1 MSSLLHQ
8 AHALLRTRLKNG
20 DFAID
25 ATVGN
30 GHDTVFLAQQ
40 VAPTGLVYGFDVQ
53 AAAIEATTQ
62 RIAEAH
68 LSACVRLSQIGH
80 QFMASEIPA
89 NHHGCI
95 KAIMFNL
102 GYLPRG
108 NKSLITQGDTTIIA
122 LKAATQL
129 LCAGGIITIL
139 AYPGHVGGDIETAR
153 VTAYCQQLNGES
165 FALQIIESQHP
176 KPSAPRLLALTKNTD
191 IAY

>member
-1 MSSLLHQ
+1 MSSLLQQ

-20 DFAID
+20 DVAID

-40 VAPTGLVYGFDVQ
+40 VTGSGWVYGFDVQ

-89 NHHGCI
+89 SHHGHI

-102 GYLPRG
+102 GYLPNG
-108 NKSLITQGDTTIIA
+108 DKSLITQGDTTIVA

-129 LCAGGIITIL
+129 LCDGGIITIL
-139 AYPGHVGGDIETAR
+139 AYPGHVGGGIETAR
-153 VTAYCQQLNGES
+153 VTDYCRQLTGEG
-165 FALQIIESQHP
+165 FALQIIESQHL
-176 KPSAPRLLALTKNTD
+176 KPSAPRLLVLTKNKN
-191 IAY
+191 

>member
-1 MSSLLHQ
+1 MSSLLQQ

-20 DFAID
+20 DVAID

-40 VAPTGLVYGFDVQ
+40 VTGSGWVYGFDVQ
-53 AAAIEATTQ
+53 AAAIETTTQ

-89 NHHGCI
+89 SHHGHI

-102 GYLPRG
+102 GYLP
-108 NKSLITQGDTTIIA
+108 QGDKAIISQADTTLIA
-122 LKAATQL
+122 LNAAKSL
-129 LCAGGIITIL
+129 LCASGTLTIL
-139 AYPGHVGGDIETAR
+139 AYPGHQGGDIETAQVAR
-153 VTAYCQQLNGES
+153 WCEQLPTQE
-165 FALQIIESQHP
+165 FALTVINSTHY
-176 KPSAPRLLALTKNTD
+176 KPSAPRLFVVEK
-191 IAY
+191 I